1 MNKRTVVDIGEAKE
15 VLVLGEARAS
25 VSISVLQETHP
36 DLPFFLSPLHHPSAR
51 MLIGMCLL
59 LSNCLSQVAFPA

>member
-36 DLPFFLSPLHHPSAR
+36 DLPFFLSPLHHPCAR
-51 MLIGMCLL
+51 MQVGMCVLL
-59 LSNCLSQVAFPA
+59 RNSFSQVALPA